1 MLMNAGGTTVH
12 LEPDVRHQSISAAE
26 LVVTNIKQQL
36 IDRRLRAGD
45 RLPPETELC
54 AAFGVGRS
62 SLREAIRTLRAQG
75 LLELQPGVGT
85 FVSDGRGK
93 AFRDTLFYNLCLAD
107 PALEEIEELRKILE
121 IDVMELIIRNYDS
134 NAPERA
140 LLHENISE
148 LSTLAATGC
157 DSETLLANDMDFHKI
172 MADACKNHVIR
183 SIYRSLIDYLQR
195 SMVNSYTEQS
205 IERVLESHRT
215 LLTVIDNRIIDHV
228 AESVDFSLA
237 PWRTQAL
244 RT

>member
-12 LEPDVRHQSISAAE
+12 LEPDVKHQSISAAE

-93 AFRDTLFYNLCLAD
+93 AFRDTL
-107 PALEEIEELRKILE
+107 LEEIEELRKILE
-121 IDVMELIIRNYDS
+121 IDVMELIIRNYNR
-134 NAPERA
+134 NASERA
-140 LLHENISE
+140 LLHENLDE
-148 LSTLAATGC
+148 LSTLASTGC

>member
-1 MLMNAGGTTVH
+1 MLMKANGTAVH
-12 LEPDVRHQSISAAE
+12 LQPDFKHQSMSAAE

-54 AAFGVGRS
+54 EVFGVGRS

-107 PALEEIEELRKILE
+107 PELDEIEELRKILE
-121 IDVMELIIRNYDS
+121 VDVMELIIRNYKR
-134 NAPERA
+134 NAPERV
-140 LLHENISE
+140 LLHENFNE
-148 LSTLAATGC
+148 LTALASTDC

-195 SMVNSYTEQS
+195 SMADSYAAQS
-205 IERVLESHRT
+205 IERVLESHRS
-215 LLTVIDNRIIDHV
+215 LLSTIDDRAIDRV
-228 AESVDFSLA
+228 EESVSFSLA
-237 PWRTQAL
+237 PWRSQA
-244 RT
+244 